1 MKEKITGIILGTIKH
16 NDRHN
21 ITGIYTR
28 ERGRMSLLTPAGTTK
43 KSRQTAARVLPLS
56 IVEAQV
62 NMSALSEL
70 RIPTSIMPV
79 NIWRTLYND
88 PIKMSVVIFLT
99 EFLHRLLRDAPADI
113 PLWDF
118 IARSV
123 ELFDMTDQ
131 PQTIANFHISFLIG
145 LMHKTGISPE
155 LTEESDGLEY
165 DVHAG
170 RTVLAHINHAREL
183 GFKLNGQMRSEIL
196 DEILRY
202 YECHFPGCS
211 NLKSLDV
218 LKQIFIST

>member
-1 MKEKITGIILGTIKH
+1 MKEKITGIILGTVRH

-28 ERGRMSLLTPAGTTK
+28 ERGRMSLLTPAGSTK
-43 KSRQTAARVLPLS
+43 KSRQTSARILPLN
-56 IVEAQV
+56 IVETQV
-62 NMSALSEL
+62 NMSACSEL
-70 RIPTSIMPV
+70 RIPTSVTPV
-79 NIWRTLYND
+79 KVWRTLYNN
-88 PIKMSVVIFLT
+88 PIKMCVVMFLT

-118 IARSV
+118 IARSMD
-123 ELFDMTDQ
+123 LFDSADQ
-131 PQTIANFHISFLIG
+131 PQVIANFHISFLVG
-145 LMHKTGISPE
+145 LMHKTGINPE
-155 LTEESDGLEY
+155 MAEESDGREY
-165 DVHAG
+165 DVHTG
-170 RTVLAHINHAREL
+170 RTVLTLINHARDT

-218 LKQIFIST
+218 LKQVFIST